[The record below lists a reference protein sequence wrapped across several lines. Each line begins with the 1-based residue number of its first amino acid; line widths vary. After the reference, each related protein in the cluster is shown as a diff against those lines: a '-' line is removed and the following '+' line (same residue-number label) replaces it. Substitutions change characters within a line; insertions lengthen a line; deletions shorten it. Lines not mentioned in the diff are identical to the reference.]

1 MRIARG
7 IAALS
12 VASLAFGLAACS
24 EDVQDTSDEVRPST
38 EAGQPDVSEDSTD
51 DPATEDSSSED
62 AASGSGDLTTENFA
76 ERLTAATVEAGSYTI
91 DMTTEA
97 AGTSATISA
106 DVELTDS
113 TTNMA
118 MTMDQQ
124 GMQMEIRVVDAIFY
138 LNLGEVSNGMFVKVD
153 PADESNPLAAQF
165 SGIEEQLDPTASLA
179 GFEGAFSSVEK
190 VGEPVDVD
198 GVQAQQYTVVVDTT
212 KVTGQ
217 LQEQAEAAGAALP
230 PELTYEYWVDDQD
243 RMVRTTSEVAGA
255 TVDMTFSGWGEDFG
269 ITAPAEDEI
278 STEPLF

>member
-38 EAGQPDVSEDSTD
+38 EAGQPDVTEDSTE

-76 ERLTAATVEAGSYTI
+76 ERLTAATVEAGSYSLE
-91 DMTTEA
+91 MTTD
-97 AGTSATISA
+97 AGGASSTVSA

-113 TTNMA
+113 TTNMV

-124 GMQMEIRVVDAIFY
+124 GMEMEIRVVDAIFY
-138 LNLGEVSNGMFVKVD
+138 LNLGEASNGMFVMVD
-153 PADESNPLAAQF
+153 PADESNPLGAQF
-165 SGIEEQLDPTASLA
+165 GGLEEQLDPTASLA

-212 KVTGQ
+212 QVTGD
-217 LQEQAEAAGAALP
+217 LQEQAEAAGATLP

-269 ITAPAEDEI
+269 ITAPAQDEI

>member
-38 EAGQPDVSEDSTD
+38 EAGQPDVSEDSTE

-76 ERLTAATVEAGSYTI
+76 ERLTAATVEAGSYSI

-97 AGTSATISA
+97 AGASGTISA

-138 LNLGEVSNGMFVKVD
+138 LNLGEVSNNMFVMVD

-165 SGIEEQLDPTASLA
+165 SGIEEQLDPTASLE